1 MASLARVYRRGRM
14 IEIRVELGAHSH
26 PVHVGHGALDLL
38 PELVGPA
45 RGRTVIVADER
56 VWALH
61 GRRARRSFS
70 RLGAKRHLLLKSGE
84 RVKSRAT
91 LARLHDFFLA
101 TGLAR
106 DGLVIAFGGGVVGD
120 VTGFAAATYMR
131 GVAWLPVPTTLLA
144 MTDSAIGGKV
154 AVNHP
159 RAKNLIGAF
168 HQPRAVLV
176 DPRLLDSLPPRQ
188 AQSGAYELLKAGLI
202 ADRSLFDSMRR
213 VPRQLVHWSRAE
225 REQAIAAGVRVK
237 TRIVEA
243 DEKESGKRKLLNLG
257 HTLGHA
263 LEAVTSYRRF
273 THGEAVGWGIIGASW
288 IARSR
293 KLLSQTG
300 FEAIAAAVDHLG
312 RRPAI
317 TDLKTNQVLARLA
330 HDKKAERGRVPF
342 ILPRSP
348 GRVSIV
354 RDVSSAEIRAA
365 LRAMAARETRLD

>member
-1 MASLARVYRRGRM
+1 M
-14 IEIRVELGAHSH
+14 IEIPVELGARSYS
-26 PVHVGHGALDLL
+26 VHVGYGALDLL
-38 PELVGPA
+38 SELVEPA
-45 RGRTVIVADER
+45 QGQTVIVADER

-61 GRRARRSFS
+61 GRRARRAFS
-70 RLGAKRHLLLKSGE
+70 RLGAKRRLLLKSGE

-101 TGLAR
+101 AGLAR

-120 VTGFAAATYMR
+120 VTGFAAATFMR
-131 GVAWLPVPTTLLA
+131 GTAWLPIPTTLLA

-154 AVNHP
+154 AINHP

-168 HQPRAVLV
+168 HQPRAVVV

-188 AQSGAYELLKAGLI
+188 AQSGAYEVLKAGLI

-213 VPRQLVHWSRAE
+213 APRQLVHWSRAE
-225 REQAIAAGVRVK
+225 QEQAIAAGVRVK
-237 TRIVEA
+237 TGIVEA
-243 DEKESGKRKLLNLG
+243 DERESGRRKLLNLG

-288 IARSR
+288 IAQRR
-293 KLLSQTG
+293 KLLSRTG
-300 FEAIAAAVDHLG
+300 FETIAAAVDHLG
-312 RRPAI
+312 RRPTVAGLRTSQI
-317 TDLKTNQVLARLA
+317 LARLA

-342 ILPRSP
+342 ILPSSP
-348 GRVSIV
+348 GRVRIV
-354 RDVSSAEIRAA
+354 RDVSSAEIKAA
-365 LRAMAARETRLD
+365 LRAMAARKAQLG

>member
-1 MASLARVYRRGRM
+1 M
-14 IEIRVELGAHSH
+14 IEIPVELGARSY
-26 PVHVGHGALDLL
+26 PVHVGYGALDLL
-38 PELVGPA
+38 PELVEPA
-45 RGRTVIVADER
+45 QGRTVIVADER

-61 GRRARRSFS
+61 GRRARRAFS

-101 TGLAR
+101 AGLAR

-120 VTGFAAATYMR
+120 VTGFAAATFMR
-131 GVAWLPVPTTLLA
+131 GAAWLPIPTTLLA

-154 AVNHP
+154 AINHP

-168 HQPRAVLV
+168 HQPRAVVV

-188 AQSGAYELLKAGLI
+188 AQSGDYEVLKAGLI

-213 VPRQLVHWSRAE
+213 APRQLVHWDRAE

-237 TRIVEA
+237 TSIVEA
-243 DEKESGKRKLLNLG
+243 DERESGRRKLLNLG

-273 THGEAVGWGIIGASW
+273 THGEAVGWGIIGVSW
-288 IARSR
+288 IARRR
-293 KLLSQTG
+293 KLLSQAG
-300 FEAIAAAVDHLG
+300 FETIAAAVDHLG
-312 RRPAI
+312 RRPAVAGLRTSQI
-317 TDLKTNQVLARLA
+317 LARLA
-330 HDKKAERGRVPF
+330 HDKKAVRGRVPF

-354 RDVSSAEIRAA
+354 EDVSTSEVRGA
-365 LRAMAARETRLD
+365 LRAMAARDA